1 MGWRQRWDPARL
13 VRGHAVSKGN
23 LGAGRRTPRPQNS
36 QGQGWTLRGKSFGS
50 TFRAITPGHPGGVT
64 ATHGRSKKWDARHRR
79 DKAAGQRRSDL
90 RMCGGQGR
98 GRTADLLI
106 FSRSFRISFRIRF
119 TAWFQAAAHC
129 RFAAPWMRRPSQ
141 QRPNE
146 PGCGRD
152 SMRLAYSLSAR
163 SEQPQ
168 LGRCRRPWDTYYR
181 AGRNRCD
188 GRPTVPEDRVPV
200 PCRWG
205 SVARRKVSFC
215 RVVPATVSWI
225 WCSSR
230 RVNRGPRR
238 WSGSGG
244 RHIVAVVL
252 VWRRLRWRRGR
263 RAAAQSGIRGP
274 AAPV

>member
-1 MGWRQRWDPARL
+1 
-13 VRGHAVSKGN
+13 
-23 LGAGRRTPRPQNS
+23 
-36 QGQGWTLRGKSFGS
+36 
-50 TFRAITPGHPGGVT
+50 
-64 ATHGRSKKWDARHRR
+64 
-79 DKAAGQRRSDL
+79 
-90 RMCGGQGR
+90 
-98 GRTADLLI
+98 
-106 FSRSFRISFRIRF
+106 
-119 TAWFQAAAHC
+119 
-129 RFAAPWMRRPSQ
+129 MRRPSQ

>member
-1 MGWRQRWDPARL
+1 
-13 VRGHAVSKGN
+13 
-23 LGAGRRTPRPQNS
+23 
-36 QGQGWTLRGKSFGS
+36 
-50 TFRAITPGHPGGVT
+50 
-64 ATHGRSKKWDARHRR
+64 
-79 DKAAGQRRSDL
+79 
-90 RMCGGQGR
+90 MCGGQGR

-238 WSGSGG
+238 FGG
-244 RHIVAVVL
+244 AYDGGVVVGQRPSQGYGGQPHPFEVRGHCVHQLQIRDHGQVGHGQHPSALVAVGVVEEGEL
-252 VWRRLRWRRGR
+252 DWV
-263 RAAAQSGIRGP
+263 
-274 AAPV
+274 APVTPALSARERATAWASRSPSCRIVPGSAHWGPSTP